1 MSQPGGVPLLSYS
14 TAACARRPSRPSISS
29 CSCMQFSNPRINI
42 SVAATNNAHA
52 FHQICLEF
60 LETGEATSLWW
71 LRAYQSVEGEELNL
85 STWVNFFICM
95 SLYVLFSG
103 ICYQCLKTA
112 FFLKNAPKR
121 NTLHITNFEIF
132 FVVVFWLCHLCWN
145 YWFSSSLSDS
155 RNVPSSLHI

>member
-29 CSCMQFSNPRINI
+29 CSCMQFSNPRINV

-60 LETGEATSLWW
+60 LETGEANSLWW
-71 LRAYQSVEGEELNL
+71 LRAYQSVEEEELNL

-112 FFLKNAPKR
+112 FFLKNPPKR
-121 NTLHITNFEIF
+121 NTLHITNFEFF
-132 FVVVFWLCHLCWN
+132 FVVVFWLCHLC
-145 YWFSSSLSDS
+145 
-155 RNVPSSLHI
+155 